1 MKARPAALDD
11 AARIADIYNQG
22 IATHLATFETRP
34 RTAADVALWFET
46 PYPVVVVE
54 DETGEDKGEIGA
66 FAATSRYRPRECYA
80 GIAEFMV
87 YVALDKQGQGLGR
100 GALEALFP
108 IAAECGLYKLVSRV
122 FVENYAS
129 RRLLAS
135 VGFREVGVYK
145 RHGQIGGEWRDVV
158 IVERFLDV

>member
-1 MKARPAALDD
+1 MNARLATLDD
-11 AARIADIYNQG
+11 AAPIAEIYNQG

-34 RTAADVALWFET
+34 RSTADVALWFET

-54 DETGEDKGEIGA
+54 AETGVGA

-158 IVERFLDV
+158 IVERFLDESA